1 MSSCRGFSGYLLR
14 SLTMITLLFGAG
26 PPALAA
32 TAGQAEFEQGLAASQ
47 RGEHQQAIRAFLQ
60 AQQAG
65 FNKPA
70 LHYNLGVS
78 YFRLEDYT
86 KARQQFEQLS
96 RDPQW
101 AALAHYNLG
110 LVARRLDDPDR
121 AADRFEQAYQRTDN
135 SRLRTLAATALDRL
149 PVSRGDAGTTLSAS
163 VAAGYDSNVAL
174 APDAETVN
182 LTDNS
187 DMFVEAGAVVNHR
200 LSADRSSARYL
211 FGGLYLRQYSDV
223 SEFDQQS
230 LRLGLDQLHTGQ
242 RWQLDLSGY
251 VDTIYVDSNR
261 FEQSLN
267 FDVSARRALSGGK
280 MLELHYQAGLI
291 DSGADYTYLDGWQQ
305 RLGIDSRLPTG
316 AGRLRLGYQ
325 LELNDRDDLARSG
338 EFFSYSP
345 TRHKLFVLLD
355 RPGPGNWH
363 YTLRGEYRYSDYTD
377 PYRISNGTTTEVKRE
392 DHRYL
397 AGVRGQR
404 RLSEKTDLFLDYR
417 YIDNDST
424 LEAYDYARHQIMGG
438 IEARY

>member
-1 MSSCRGFSGYLLR
+1 MSYYGFWHSLRLL
-14 SLTMITLLFGAG
+14 TLGTVLLVTLS
-26 PPALAA
+26 PVLAA
-32 TAGQAEFEQGLAASQ
+32 TAGQPDFDRGLKAAQ
-47 RGEHQQAIRAFLQ
+47 NGQHQQAIRAFLQ

-65 FNKPA
+65 FDKPA

-78 YFRLEDYT
+78 YFRIEDYA
-86 KARQQFEQLS
+86 KARQQFERLT

-110 LVARRLDDPDR
+110 LVARRLDNSDR
-121 AADRFEQAYQRTDN
+121 AADHFELAYRHTDN
-135 SRLRTLAATALDRL
+135 ARLRALAATALDRL
-149 PVSRGDAGTTLSAS
+149 PVADRDARTTLSAT

-187 DMFVEAGAVVNHR
+187 DLFVEAGAVINHR
-200 LSADRSSARYL
+200 LSADRSGARYL
-211 FGGLYLRQYSDV
+211 FGGLHVRQYTDV
-223 SEFDQQS
+223 SEYDQQS
-230 LRLGLDQLHTGQ
+230 LRLGLNQLQTGQ
-242 RWQLDLSGY
+242 RWQLDLSAY
-251 VDTIYVDSNR
+251 VDTIYVDSSR
-261 FEQSLN
+261 FEQALN
-267 FDVSARRALSGGK
+267 VDVRARRPLAGGK
-280 MLELHYQAGLI
+280 VLGLRYQGGLI
-291 DSGADYTYLDGWQQ
+291 DGGSRYAYLDGWQQ
-305 RLGIDSRLPTG
+305 RLGINTLLPTDI
-316 AGRLRLGYQ
+316 GRLRLGYQ
-325 LELNDRDDLARSG
+325 LELNDRDDLTQSG

-345 TRHKLFVLLD
+345 TRHSLFVVLD
-355 RPGPGNWH
+355 RSGPDNWR
-363 YTLRGEYRYSDYTD
+363 YILRGEYRYSDYAD

-404 RLSEKTDLFLDYR
+404 KLSDKTDLFLDYR